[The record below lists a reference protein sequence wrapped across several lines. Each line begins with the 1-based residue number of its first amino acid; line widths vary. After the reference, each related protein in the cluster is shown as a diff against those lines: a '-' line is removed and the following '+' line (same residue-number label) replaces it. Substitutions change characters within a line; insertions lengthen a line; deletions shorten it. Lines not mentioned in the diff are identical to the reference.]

1 MFFASVAHD
10 LRTPLNSLLASNTS
24 LQMMLKTDVDIQN
37 SVNLQRGSIMF
48 LMSLVEDILDLSK
61 IQISKFDLNLTWF
74 SFHDLVYES
83 IEMCNYQAVAR
94 KIKLI
99 S

>member
-1 MFFASVAHD
+1 
-10 LRTPLNSLLASNTS
+10 
-24 LQMMLKTDVDIQN
+24 
-37 SVNLQRGSIMF
+37 MF

-61 IQISKFDLNLTWF
+61 IQISKFDLNMTWF
-74 SFHDLVYES
+74 SFHDLVNES

-99 S
+99 PHLNFSDKTVMKSD